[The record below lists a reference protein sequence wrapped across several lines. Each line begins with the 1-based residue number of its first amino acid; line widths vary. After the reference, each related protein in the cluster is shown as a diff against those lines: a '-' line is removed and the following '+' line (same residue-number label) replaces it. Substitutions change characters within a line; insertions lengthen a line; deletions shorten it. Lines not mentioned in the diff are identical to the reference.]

1 MRWSMAIVCGWMVA
15 SIAIAAPAGPEQ
27 ALPAVR
33 VVYFYSPTC
42 QECADVKPTVDAAG
56 QQDRVEVTRYDI
68 TTDAGLDRL
77 LEYDAEYG
85 GKAQSPPKV
94 FLPLTRVV
102 LEGREA
108 IRKNLPAEIER
119 ARNADRPAIAASG
132 VTTQSPSHRTRV
144 TFAAVLVAGLIDGIN
159 PCAFATMVFLLS
171 MLAYLGRGRREV
183 LIVGLTF
190 VAVVYGVYFLIGC
203 GLLWSIKA
211 ASVTAGISRM
221 LSYAI
226 GAVTLLFGLWSFYDA
241 ARIARTARVPR
252 NVLSMPRW
260 AKLASHALIRRM
272 LKTRHLVLAAVV
284 LGVGVSVLESFC
296 TGQVYLSITRMLALP
311 GNESRATGYLLLY
324 NALFVLPLLAMVIL
338 CAAGVGSDTLGGLL
352 KRHLV
357 LLKVL
362 MGLLFVMLAAIVFW
376 FG

>member
-15 SIAIAAPAGPEQ
+15 SIAIAAPAELSP
-27 ALPAVR
+27 AKPAVR

-56 QQDRVEVTRYDI
+56 KRDDVELTRYDI
-68 TTDAGLDRL
+68 TTDTGLDQL
-77 LEYDAEYG
+77 LAYDARYG
-85 GKAQSPPKV
+85 GKAQSPPKI
-94 FLPLTRVV
+94 FLPDTRVV
-102 LEGREA
+102 LEGRDA
-108 IRKNLPAEIER
+108 IRTQLPAELER
-119 ARNADRPAIAASG
+119 ALHADAREPEVCG
-132 VTTQSPSHRTRV
+132 VPDEAPSHRARV
-144 TFAAVLVAGLIDGIN
+144 TFGAVLVAGLIDGIN

-190 VAVVYGVYFLIGC
+190 VAVVYGVYFLIGW
-203 GLLWSIKA
+203 GLLWSIKV

-221 LSYAI
+221 LSYAV
-226 GAVTLLFGLWSFYDA
+226 GSLTLLFGLWSFYDA

-252 NVLSMPRW
+252 NALSTPRW

-272 LKTRHLVLAAVV
+272 LKTRHLVLAAIV

-338 CAAGVGSDTLGGLL
+338 CAAGVGSDALGRLL
-352 KRHLV
+352 KRRLV

>member
-15 SIAIAAPAGPEQ
+15 SIAIAAPADPER
-27 ALPAVR
+27 AVPAVR

-56 QQDRVEVTRYDI
+56 QQDRVEVTRYDL
-68 TTDAGLDRL
+68 TTDTGLDRL

-108 IRKNLPAEIER
+108 IRKQLPAEIER
-119 ARNADRPAIAASG
+119 ARNADRPAITANGA
-132 VTTQSPSHRTRV
+132 TTQSPSHRTRV

-252 NVLSMPRW
+252 NALSMPRW

-338 CAAGVGSDTLGGLL
+338 CGAGVGSDTLGGLL